1 MATKF
6 RQEIDRTLVSRPTKL
21 RSQRDINL
29 WLIPLKLSLAALG
42 LFAITLI
49 PDILDKYGIIHIPSW
64 LTMGSIDDARAI
76 LAAMMGAVAT
86 VLALIFS
93 VALLVLSMVSTLFG
107 PRLLYRFLQDWVTQ
121 VTIGLFMG
129 TFVYICLVFLVTH
142 QDPQSTFIPQ
152 ISLITSW
159 VLVVLSFGFLV
170 YYSHRVAKS
179 IQNPDMIGAIVDD
192 LYVAAGGAHASGA
205 GEGTGPLPD
214 DEAILRQAETGA
226 TVSSAKSGYLQH
238 VDHGALVAAA
248 HAVDALI
255 VLRFRPGQFVLRG
268 EPLAAIVPMEKGGA
282 IEMAIDQGVQIG
294 RHRTLTQD
302 SEFGIAQVVEIAIR
316 ALSPAVNDTFTGVA
330 SVDWLAEALV
340 TLAERPPLE
349 GNWYDTGGRLRVW
362 MPPVRLERLAKLAF
376 DQIRQASAT
385 TPAVLIRQ
393 LDAIR
398 RLAPRLPNA
407 CLQTMSEEADAI
419 LETGSALVAVDRR
432 DLEEAHRRA
441 RAALDGMVPL
451 LGMNVTPSEAAPHS
465 GANPAH

>member
-1 MATKF
+1 MLAP
-6 RQEIDRTLVSRPTKL
+6 RPTKL

-29 WLIPLKLSLAALG
+29 WRIPLQLSLAATA
-42 LFAITLI
+42 LFGITLI
-49 PDILDKYGIIHIPSW
+49 PDILDKFGIVRIPSW

-76 LAAMMGAVAT
+76 LSAMMDAVAT

-142 QDPQSTFIPQ
+142 QDPRSTFIPQ

-170 YYSHRVAKS
+170 YYSHRVASS

-192 LYVAAGGAHASGA
+192 LYVAAGGAHACGPD
-205 GEGTGPLPD
+205 EGTGAPPD
-214 DEAILRQAETGA
+214 DGAILFQAETGA
-226 TVSSAKSGYLQH
+226 IVSSPKSGYLQH
-238 VDHGALVAAA
+238 VDHRALVAAA
-248 HAVDALI
+248 RATDALI
-255 VLRFRPGQFVLRG
+255 VFRFRPGQFVLRG
-268 EPLAAIVPMEKGGA
+268 EALAAIVPADKVGTLEA
-282 IEMAIDQGVQIG
+282 AIDLGVHIG

-316 ALSPAVNDTFTGVA
+316 ALSPAVNDTFTGIA
-330 SVDWLAEALV
+330 CVDWLADALL

-349 GNWYDTGGRLRVW
+349 GNWYDTGCQLRVW
-362 MPPVRLERLAKLAF
+362 MPPVRLVRLAKLAF
-376 DQIRQASAT
+376 DQIRQASAS

-398 RLAPRLPNA
+398 RLAPRLPSA
-407 CLQTMSEEADAI
+407 CCEMLSEQADAI
-419 LETGSALVAVDRR
+419 RESATTLVALDRR
-432 DLEEAHRRA
+432 DLDAAWHRA
-441 RAALDGMVPL
+441 RTALDGLPR
-451 LGMNVTPSEAAPHS
+451 PSSAERP
-465 GANPAH
+465 PA

>member
-1 MATKF
+1 LDPRSEAELRLKRMVAP
-6 RQEIDRTLVSRPTKL
+6 RPTKL

-29 WLIPLKLSLAALG
+29 WRIPLKLSLAAVG

-64 LTMGSIDDARAI
+64 FTMGSIDDARAI
-76 LAAMMGAVAT
+76 LGAMMGAVAT

-107 PRLLYRFLQDWVTQ
+107 PRLLYRFLQDWVPQ

-142 QDPQSTFIPQ
+142 QEPQSTFIPQ
-152 ISLITSW
+152 VSLIMSW

-192 LYVAAGGAHASGA
+192 LYVAAGGAHISGPGEGA
-205 GEGTGPLPD
+205 GSLPD
-214 DEAILRQAETGA
+214 DDAVLRQAETGA
-226 TVSSAKSGYLQH
+226 TVTCMKSGYLQH

-248 HAVDALI
+248 HKADAII
-255 VLRFRPGQFVLRG
+255 VLKFRPGQFVLRG
-268 EPLAAIVPMEKGGA
+268 EPLAAVIPADKIGLTA
-282 IEMAIDQGVQIG
+282 MAIDRGVSIG

-316 ALSPAVNDTFTGVA
+316 ALSPAVNDTYTGVA
-330 SVDWLAEALV
+330 CVDWLAEALL

-349 GNWYDTGGRLRVW
+349 GNWYDTGVHLRVW

-376 DQIRQASAT
+376 DQILRPPRRRQQCSSVSSM
-385 TPAVLIRQ
+385 PSV
-393 LDAIR
+393 
-398 RLAPRLPNA
+398 
-407 CLQTMSEEADAI
+407 
-419 LETGSALVAVDRR
+419 GWRR
-432 DLEEAHRRA
+432 DSRLLAVKRYPRKRRRFSRPAA
-441 RAALDGMVPL
+441 RW
-451 LGMNVTPSEAAPHS
+451 
-465 GANPAH
+465 